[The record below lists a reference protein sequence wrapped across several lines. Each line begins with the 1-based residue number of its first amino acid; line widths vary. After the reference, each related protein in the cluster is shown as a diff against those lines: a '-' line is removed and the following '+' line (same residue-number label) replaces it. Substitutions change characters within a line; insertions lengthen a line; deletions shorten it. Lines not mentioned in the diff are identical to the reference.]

1 MFKYRINI
9 IEGAR
14 VLNPQLT
21 RYNPVILD
29 WIAESTNHYFR
40 TRLIQVSAVGGRA
53 VILEEVC
60 S

>member
-1 MFKYRINI
+1 MFKYIITI

-14 VLNPQLT
+14 VLNPRLT

-29 WIAESTNHYFR
+29 CVAESTNHYFR

>member
-14 VLNPQLT
+14 VLNSRLT

-40 TRLIQVSAVGGRA
+40 THLIQARAVEGRA